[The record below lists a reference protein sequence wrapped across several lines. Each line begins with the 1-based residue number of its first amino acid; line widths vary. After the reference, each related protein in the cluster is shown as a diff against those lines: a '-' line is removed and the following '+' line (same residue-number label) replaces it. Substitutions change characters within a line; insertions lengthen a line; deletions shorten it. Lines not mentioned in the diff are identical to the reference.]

1 MNDFAIQGV
10 TILGTEIS
18 NHNFFMLYFVLGVLL
33 SLGFFV
39 FVCLSVYYKEC
50 PSVIIWSLLFILAIA
65 ATFLTYKEWKAPP
78 KTIYTISIDD
88 TASYNEIKNNFYYIH
103 ELPNGLYDV
112 KLTEHNSQNDYKSK
126 KILSQ
131 FVPFVSHS

>member
-18 NHNFFMLYFVLGVLL
+18 NHVFFILFCFVFCVLL

-39 FVCLSVYYKEC
+39 FVCLCLYYILC
-50 PSVIIWSLLFILAIA
+50 PPVIIWSLLFILAIA
-65 ATFLTYKEWKAPP
+65 ATFLTYKEWKALPE
-78 KTIYTISIDD
+78 TIYTISIND

-103 ELPNGLYDV
+103 ELPNGLYEV
-112 KLTEHNSQNDYKSK
+112 KLKSTNS
-126 KILSQ
+126 
-131 FVPFVSHS
+131 

>member
-1 MNDFAIQGV
+1 MNDFVIQGV

-18 NHNFFMLYFVLGVLL
+18 NHVFDVFRFVLCVLL

-50 PSVIIWSLLFILAIA
+50 PSVIICSLLFILAIT
-65 ATFLTYKEWKAPP
+65 ATFLAYKEWKAPP
-78 KTIYTISIDD
+78 ETIYTISIDD

-103 ELPNGLYDV
+103 ELPNGLYEV
-112 KLTEHNSQNDYKSK
+112 KLKSTNS
-126 KILSQ
+126 
-131 FVPFVSHS
+131 

>member
-1 MNDFAIQGV
+1 MNDFVIQGV

-18 NHNFFMLYFVLGVLL
+18 SHVFFNVFRFILCALL

-50 PSVIIWSLLFILAIA
+50 PSVIICSLLFILAIA
-65 ATFLTYKEWKAPP
+65 ATFLAYKEWKAPP
-78 KTIYTISIDD
+78 ETIYTISIDD

-103 ELPNGLYDV
+103 ELPNGLYEV
-112 KLTEHNSQNDYKSK
+112 KLKSTNS
-126 KILSQ
+126 
-131 FVPFVSHS
+131 

>member
-18 NHNFFMLYFVLGVLL
+18 NHNFFMLYFVLGVLI

-39 FVCLSVYYKEC
+39 FVCISISEKEPPAAVVC
-50 PSVIIWSLLFILAIA
+50 SLLFIMAIF
-65 ATFLTYKEWKAPP
+65 ATFLSYKEWKSSPE
-78 KTIYTISIDD
+78 TIYTISIDD

-103 ELPNGLYDV
+103 ELPNGLYEV
-112 KLTEHNSQNDYKSK
+112 KLKSTNS
-126 KILSQ
+126 
-131 FVPFVSHS
+131 

>member
-18 NHNFFMLYFVLGVLL
+18 NHNFFMLYFVLGVLI

-39 FVCLSVYYKEC
+39 FVCISISEKEPPAAVVC
-50 PSVIIWSLLFILAIA
+50 SLLFIMAIF

-78 KTIYTISIDD
+78 KTTYTISIND

-103 ELPNGLYDV
+103 ELPNGLYEV
-112 KLTEHNSQNDYKSK
+112 KLKSTNS
-126 KILSQ
+126 
-131 FVPFVSHS
+131 

>member
-18 NHNFFMLYFVLGVLL
+18 NHVFALLFLFIFTLL

-50 PSVIIWSLLFILAIA
+50 PPVIICSLLFILAIA
-65 ATFLTYKEWKAPP
+65 ATFLAYKEWKALPE
-78 KTIYTISIDD
+78 TIYTISIDD

-103 ELPNGLYDV
+103 ELPNGLYEV
-112 KLTEHNSQNDYKSK
+112 KLKSTNS
-126 KILSQ
+126 
-131 FVPFVSHS
+131 